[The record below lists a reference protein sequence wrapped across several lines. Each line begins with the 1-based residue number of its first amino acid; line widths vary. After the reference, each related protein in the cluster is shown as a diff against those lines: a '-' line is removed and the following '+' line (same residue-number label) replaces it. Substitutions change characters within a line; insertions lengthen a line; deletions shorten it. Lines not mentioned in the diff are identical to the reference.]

1 VTGDRFLRPEA
12 RVLGESSVIPPENQI
27 RPAPNRFTHRLE
39 TAEPFYFRDDAEAP
53 DGTLEAGTEVVVLR
67 RDGER
72 CRVADGRG
80 LYVVVHKA
88 ALRALDA

>member
-12 RVLGESSVIPPENQI
+12 RVLGDSSVIPPENQI

-39 TAEPFYFRDDAEAP
+39 QAEPFYFRDDAQAP

-67 RDGER
+67 HDGDR

-80 LYVVVHKA
+80 LYVVVRRS
-88 ALRALDA
+88 ALTPLSR